1 LVEAASILNC
11 KVRKVP
17 FLYLGLSIG
26 GNPCQLAFW
35 ESVLC
40 TIKSR
45 LSGWKSRFISFEAR
59 LTLLKSVLTSLD
71 VYALSFF
78 KAPSG
83 IISFIES
90 LLNFFFLGG
99 SEDRR
104 KIPWINWNTVCLRKE
119 YGGLGVR
126 QLREFNWSLIGK
138 WCWRLLVD
146 KGGFWYRVLVARC
159 GEEVGRLDVGGW
171 SGSYWW
177 REVAKIR
184 DGVGEEGECWFAE
197 RVSRKVGDGAD
208 CNTSFSQ
215 HKNFLKTFI
224 RVCKHNNGISHIT

>member
-1 LVEAASILNC
+1 MVEAASILNC

-90 LLNFFFLGG
+90 LLNFFFWVGVRIAEKYLGLIG
-99 SEDRR
+99 ILFVLERSMVG
-104 KIPWINWNTVCLRKE
+104 W
-119 YGGLGVR
+119 GLG
-126 QLREFNWSLIGK
+126 N
-138 WCWRLLVD
+138 
-146 KGGFWYRVLVARC
+146 
-159 GEEVGRLDVGGW
+159 
-171 SGSYWW
+171 
-177 REVAKIR
+177 
-184 DGVGEEGECWFAE
+184 
-197 RVSRKVGDGAD
+197 
-208 CNTSFSQ
+208 
-215 HKNFLKTFI
+215 
-224 RVCKHNNGISHIT
+224 